1 MSQKSKQRQKF
12 LLEIIERVERF
23 KHTVE
28 TPIIDEH
35 FLNALYRAEAQGQ
48 QLIEGIQDLVDH
60 AVDLRVRI
68 ENSNGPKLNGVSEAL
83 TNE

>member
-1 MSQKSKQRQKF
+1 MSQKSNQRQKF

-28 TPIIDEH
+28 TPIIDEN
-35 FLNALYRAEAQGQ
+35 FLNALYRAEAQGK
-48 QLIEGIQDLVDH
+48 QLIGGIQDLVDH

-68 ENSNGPKLNGVSEAL
+68 ENSNGPKLNEKSEEAVK
-83 TNE
+83 